1 MNMVLSDSS
10 SISEVSTIIGHCI
23 CSTDS
28 LSIRSGGEVF
38 HMSWRIFSSL
48 RGPTR
53 DQRFYQVGETTS
65 FAVLAYM
72 DNDTRGHF
80 LVLER

>member
-1 MNMVLSDSS
+1 MDMVLSDISS
-10 SISEVSTIIGHCI
+10 CSEVTTIIGDCI

-28 LSIRSGGEVF
+28 LSIRSGREVF
-38 HMSWRIFSSL
+38 HLSWRIFSSL

-53 DQRFYQVGETTS
+53 DQRLDQVGETTS

-72 DNDTRGHF
+72 DYDTRGHF
-80 LVLER
+80 LVLVR